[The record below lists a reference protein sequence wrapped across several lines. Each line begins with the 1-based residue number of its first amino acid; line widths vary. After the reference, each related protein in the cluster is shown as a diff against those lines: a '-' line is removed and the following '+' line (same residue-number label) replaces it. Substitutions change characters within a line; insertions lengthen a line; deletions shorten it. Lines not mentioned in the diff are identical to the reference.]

1 LKTFQDI
8 VSKLLILL
16 GICLVAGSVISL
28 LSIFLVPYIF
38 DIPLDNAQD
47 IFNHAS
53 NPMYIG
59 ALKFIQFFNSVGLFV
74 IPPFL
79 YVLYIKEKPME
90 FLNLKKFIHIK
101 TLIFLCLI
109 YIISIPA
116 MEWLITFN
124 SNLSLP
130 DSLVGLEQ
138 WMKAA
143 EERAAEVT
151 KAFLVMNGI
160 GDLIIN
166 LIIIAIIPAIGEEL
180 LFRGVLQRQINL
192 WSKNGHLAV
201 WLAAF
206 IFSAIHL
213 QFYGFLPRLV
223 LGALF
228 GYFYLWSNNLWV
240 PIIAHFINNASAV
253 MISYYMGSPETDI
266 QLEAMNQNGSEMYVI
281 ISLVI
286 LFLTLKRFRE
296 NLQLTR
302 VIGEIDK
309 GRED

>member
-16 GICLVAGSVISL
+16 GICLIAGSVISL

-38 DIPLDNAQD
+38 DIPSDSAQE

-53 NPMYIG
+53 NPIYIG
-59 ALKFIQFFNSVGLFV
+59 ALKFIQFFNSIGLFV

-79 YVLYIKEKPME
+79 YVLYIKEKPLD
-90 FLNLKKFIHIK
+90 FLNLKKSVHIR
-101 TLIFLCLI
+101 TIIFLALI
-109 YIISIPA
+109 YVISIPA

-124 SNLSLP
+124 SKLDLP
-130 DSLVGLEQ
+130 DSLIQLEQ

-160 GDLIIN
+160 GDLVIN

-180 LFRGVLQRQINL
+180 LFRGILQRQINL

-213 QFYGFLPRLV
+213 QFYGFLPRLI

-253 MISYYMGSPETDI
+253 MISYYMGTPETDI

-296 NLQLTR
+296 NLRGVTVSKKIEQN
-302 VIGEIDK
+302 
-309 GRED
+309 

>member
-1 LKTFQDI
+1 MKTFQDI

-38 DIPLDNAQD
+38 DIPSDSAQD

-59 ALKFIQFFNSVGLFV
+59 ALKFIQLFNSIGLFV

-79 YVLYIKEKPME
+79 YVLFIKEKPLE
-90 FLNLKKFIHIK
+90 FLNLKKSVHIR
-101 TLIFLCLI
+101 TLIFLGLI
-109 YIISIPA
+109 YVISIPT

-124 SNLSLP
+124 SKLDLP
-130 DSLVGLEQ
+130 DSLIQLEQ

-151 KAFLVMNGI
+151 KAFLAMNGI
-160 GDLIIN
+160 GDLVIN

-180 LFRGVLQRQINL
+180 LFRGVLQRQINI

-201 WLAAF
+201 WVAAF
-206 IFSAIHL
+206 VFSAIHL
-213 QFYGFLPRLV
+213 QFYGFLPRLI

-253 MISYYMGSPETDI
+253 IISYYMGSPETDI
-266 QLEAMNQNGSEMYVI
+266 QLEAMNRDGSEMYLI
-281 ISLVI
+281 ISLVV

-296 NLQLTR
+296 NLR
-302 VIGEIDK
+302 GEIVHK
-309 GRED
+309 EIE

>member
-1 LKTFQDI
+1 MKTFQDI

-16 GICLVAGSVISL
+16 GICLIAGSVISL

-38 DIPLDNAQD
+38 DIPSDSAQE

-53 NPMYIG
+53 NPIYIG
-59 ALKFIQFFNSVGLFV
+59 ALKFIQFFNSIGLFV

-79 YVLYIKEKPME
+79 YVLYIKEKPLD
-90 FLNLKKFIHIK
+90 FLNLKKSVHIR
-101 TLIFLCLI
+101 TIIFLALI
-109 YIISIPA
+109 YVISIPA

-124 SNLSLP
+124 SKLDLP
-130 DSLVGLEQ
+130 DSLIQLEQ

-160 GDLIIN
+160 GDLVIN

-180 LFRGVLQRQINL
+180 LFRGILQRQINL

-213 QFYGFLPRLV
+213 QFYGFLPRLI

-253 MISYYMGSPETDI
+253 MISYYMGTPETDI

-296 NLQLTR
+296 NLRGVTVSKKIEQN
-302 VIGEIDK
+302 
-309 GRED
+309 

>member
-1 LKTFQDI
+1 
-8 VSKLLILL
+8 
-16 GICLVAGSVISL
+16 
-28 LSIFLVPYIF
+28 
-38 DIPLDNAQD
+38 
-47 IFNHAS
+47 
-53 NPMYIG
+53 
-59 ALKFIQFFNSVGLFV
+59 
-74 IPPFL
+74 
-79 YVLYIKEKPME
+79 
-90 FLNLKKFIHIK
+90 
-101 TLIFLCLI
+101 
-109 YIISIPA
+109 
-116 MEWLITFN
+116 
-124 SNLSLP
+124 
-130 DSLVGLEQ
+130 
-138 WMKAA
+138 MKAA

-180 LFRGVLQRQINL
+180 LFRGVLQRQINI

-201 WLAAF
+201 WIAAF
-206 IFSAIHL
+206 VFSAIHL
-213 QFYGFLPRLV
+213 QFYGFLPRLI

-296 NLQLTR
+296 NLQLPG
-302 VIGEIDK
+302 VSKEV
-309 GRED
+309 E